1 MYRFLTNEENMFQIQ
16 TSELKDFQNWK
27 QLNSKKFFSLYEYT
41 NGVIQVN
48 ELSSDICIAF
58 LRLIYPPFVCF
69 NECIFLADEYHQDK
83 LDKLVCQGYK
93 LKELEYWMNLLN
105 LDCYFRTDK
114 EDFSLTKCLF
124 FAHELKK
131 IWMQKLSVD
140 FPTRKFDVSCI
151 QDVDPDTQAEEVYI
165 TLYQVE

>member
-1 MYRFLTNEENMFQIQ
+1 MFQFQ
-16 TSELKDFQNWK
+16 MSELKDFQNWK
-27 QLNSKKFFSLYEYT
+27 QLNSKNFFSLYEYT
-41 NGVIQVN
+41 NGVIQIN

-58 LRLIYPPFVCF
+58 LRLIYPPFICL
-69 NECIFLADEYHQDK
+69 NECIFLADEYHQEK
-83 LDKLVCQGYK
+83 LNKLVCQGYNS
-93 LKELEYWMNLLN
+93 KELEYWMNILN

-151 QDVDPDTQAEEVYI
+151 QDIDPDTQSEEVYI

>member
-1 MYRFLTNEENMFQIQ
+1 MFQIQ
-16 TSELKDFQNWK
+16 LSDLKDFQNWK
-27 QLNSKKFFSLYEYT
+27 QLNSQKHFSLYEYV

-58 LRLIYPPFVCF
+58 LRLVYPPFACF
-69 NECIFLADEYHQDK
+69 NECIFLADEYNRNK
-83 LDKLVCQGYK
+83 LEQLISQGYK
-93 LKELEYWMNLLN
+93 QRELEYWMNILN
-105 LDCYFRTDK
+105 IDCYFRTDK

-124 FAHELKK
+124 FANELKK
-131 IWMQKLSVD
+131 IWLQKLSVD

-151 QDVDPDTQAEEVYI
+151 QDVDSDTQAEEVDI